1 MRQLKITK
9 QVTNRETASLDKY
22 LQEIGKVDL
31 ITAEEEVELAQKIK
45 AGSQIALEK
54 LTHRVAKLDTG
65 KKHNTGV
72 YVTECPHNPVDN
84 LCTVDY
90 KTAED
95 RGYFK
100 LDFLN
105 VSIYDKVRDEEHLRH
120 LMNKEPLWELL
131 EEKDFC
137 DLVFHV
143 SGHHELIKKLKP
155 KNIPQLAAV
164 LAIIR
169 PAKRHLQD
177 SDWNT
182 ITEQVWTKPEEGYFF
197 KKAHAVSYA
206 MACVVHIN
214 LLCEELNS

>member
-1 MRQLKITK
+1 MPDIDIDFADRGIVL
-9 QVTNRETASLDKY
+9 S
-22 LQEIGKVDL
+22 
-31 ITAEEEVELAQKIK
+31 KIK
-45 AGSQIALEK
+45 
-54 LTHRVAKLDTG
+54 HRVAKLPTG

-72 YVTECPHNPVDN
+72 YVTEVPHNPFN
-84 LCTVDY
+84 ELSTINY
-90 KTAED
+90 KDAEE

-105 VSIYDKVRDEEHLRH
+105 VSIYDKVRDEEHLRQ
-120 LMNKEPLWELL
+120 LMNKEPIWELL

-177 SDWNT
+177 SDWNS
-182 ITEQVWTKPEEGYFF
+182 ITEQVWAKPEEGYFF

-206 MACVVHIN
+206 AAVVVHMN
-214 LLCEELNS
+214 LICEEA